1 VLAVAAALVVP
12 KLTARAP
19 AESVA
24 KVPARP
30 TSLVQFDLAGAES
43 QLFLDGS
50 PLPSNPIALGTGEFH
65 TVTAVAGGR
74 VVGTEKFVVDQ
85 PRKTVRVRVARK

>member
-1 VLAVAAALVVP
+1 MAMVH
-12 KLTARAP
+12 
-19 AESVA
+19 
-24 KVPARP
+24 
-30 TSLVQFDLAGAES
+30 FDLAGAES

-65 TVTAVAGGR
+65 TVTAVSEGR

-85 PRKTVRVRVARK
+85 PRKTVRVRGGRK